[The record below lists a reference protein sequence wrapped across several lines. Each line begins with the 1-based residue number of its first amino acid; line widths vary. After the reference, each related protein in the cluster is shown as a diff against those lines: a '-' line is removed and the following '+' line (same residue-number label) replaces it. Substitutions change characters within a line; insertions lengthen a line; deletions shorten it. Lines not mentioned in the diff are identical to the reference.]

1 MRQKPERWAAYAG
14 VLAVV
19 LWIIGLLVQES
30 GNTPGEG
37 ATDAEYLTH
46 IQDDANSILTGGW
59 IFMLGCLAFLVFA
72 IVLRD
77 RLAEAEGGRRFFTTV
92 AFLGAAAVGTFGLM
106 LAAPEI
112 GAAIQAEEG
121 NISAST
127 AAALFNLGEA
137 FLVAQE
143 LAAVLL
149 MLGAG
154 LVALATGLF
163 PKWWTWLT
171 LLFAFVLLIA
181 PIGWVALFFGLP
193 LWTLVTTFLLAR
205 GARPAPA

>member
-1 MRQKPERWAAYAG
+1 MRRVERWVPFSG

-19 LWIIGLLVQES
+19 LWIVGVVVTQSS
-30 GNTPGEG
+30 GVPDEG
-37 ATDAEYLTH
+37 APDAEYLAHYESNATTV
-46 IQDDANSILTGGW
+46 LTGGW
-59 IFMLGCLAFLVFA
+59 IYMLGWLAFLVFA
-72 IVLRD
+72 VVLRE